1 MQFYG
6 RVHVCLCLTARDD
19 GVHVS
24 LQQKKKKK
32 KSDLTTAKLHISTS
46 HYADLPVRPKMIHV
60 TRKSIY
66 IGTKHH
72 FVSSMF
78 YNENKNA

>member
-6 RVHVCLCLTARDD
+6 HVHVCLCLTTGDN

-32 KSDLTTAKLHISTS
+32 SDLTTAESRISTS
-46 HYADLPVRPKMIHV
+46 HYADLPVRQKMIHM
-60 TRKSIY
+60 TRKSIN
-66 IGTKHH
+66 IGTKH
-72 FVSSMF
+72 
-78 YNENKNA
+78 